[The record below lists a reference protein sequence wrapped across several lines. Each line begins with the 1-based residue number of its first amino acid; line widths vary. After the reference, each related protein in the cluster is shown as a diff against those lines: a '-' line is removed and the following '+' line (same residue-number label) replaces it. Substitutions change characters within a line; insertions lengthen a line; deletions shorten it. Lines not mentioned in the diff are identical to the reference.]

1 MSKRKAT
8 RARKARFASRARSKA
23 FPGRIAAHYQ
33 PRAHSKQARVLGLLS
48 QPSGTTIAAI
58 MQSTGWQPH
67 SVRGFFAAVVRKKL
81 GLRLESEKTEGER
94 VYRIIAGKASA
105 VSGRER
111 AGARRIWTVQ
121 PSFSGPTLI
130 ARQASRPIA
139 LRTVMNA
146 ARRSTMSYTLAE
158 AAKAV
163 GMNKTSILL
172 AIKSGRM
179 TTAVSSYDCT
189 VR

>member
-8 RARKARFASRARSKA
+8 RARKARFASRAGAKA
-23 FPGRIAAHYQ
+23 FPDGLPPIINRARIRSRRGAQ
-33 PRAHSKQARVLGLLS
+33 PPS

-58 MQSTGWQPH
+58 MQSTGWQ
-67 SVRGFFAAVVRKKL
+67 AAF
-81 GLRLESEKTEGER
+81 G
-94 VYRIIAGKASA
+94 AGGSLPPWCARSSGCGWSRRRPRASA
-105 VSGRER
+105 CIASLPAKLPPSLGGREP
-111 AGARRIWTVQ
+111 ARDGFGLVQ